1 MKHRF
6 ITLAIVIILLTIST
20 VGVNADSS
28 ITWKTKK
35 VSKGYVT
42 TFKSNGKAVGKI
54 RTSKKLPI
62 KVVSE
67 KKCTAKRISRRY
79 GRYILVMKIKGKCID
94 NNGNGRT
101 SGGYYIS
108 YKGANKGDKFTTYA
122 IYENS
127 KYIDDISIRADI
139 KR

>member
-20 VGVNADSS
+20 VGANANSG

-35 VSKGYVT
+35 VGKAYVT

-54 RTSKKLPI
+54 KTAKKLPI
-62 KVVSE
+62 KVVTE
-67 KKCTAKRISRRY
+67 KKCTAKRINNRK

-94 NNGNGRT
+94 NKGNGRT
-101 SGGYYIS
+101 SGGYYIR
-108 YKGANKGDKFTTYA
+108 YKGASKGNKYTTYA
-122 IYENS
+122 IYNDS
-127 KYIDDISIRADI
+127 KYIDDIEIRIDA
-139 KR
+139 RR